1 MQWLLWGHIFFLE
14 TSKFIAEKGSVGKS
28 IVHHGKLKYYP
39 YKHTYNE
46 EYDIDKIG
54 MEKVNFFLKSSVSY
68 QMAPDMRQSL

>member
-1 MQWLLWGHIFFLE
+1 MLWGPIFFLE
-14 TSKFIAEKGSVGKS
+14 TSKITVGKGSVGKS
-28 IVHHGKLKYYP
+28 IVHHGKLKHYS
-39 YKHTYNE
+39 YKHTYNK